1 MRNRGAIL
9 TLEEV
14 SGLRWVKALLLA
26 AGVAF
31 ALGAATGVQA
41 AQPKCAIQA
50 KLPPKGLPKGL
61 GPYAN
66 KTLELSPCVDKE
78 LAKKGE
84 QLFEQYCS
92 GCHKITQRY
101 VGPPLKGVT
110 IARSPEWIMN
120 LFLNTQEMVW
130 NDPIAKALLQQ
141 YLTVMRPPADATEKD
156 FRAIYEYLRY
166 IDATGKTEVK

>member
-1 MRNRGAIL
+1 MRWL
-9 TLEEV
+9 
-14 SGLRWVKALLLA
+14 KALVLA
-26 AGVAF
+26 SVLGFAFGAGTAVY
-31 ALGAATGVQA
+31 A
-41 AQPKCAIQA
+41 AQPKCEIPA

-66 KTLELSPCVDKE
+66 KTIKLDPCVNKA

-92 GCHKITQRY
+92 ACHKITKRY

-120 LFLNTQEMVW
+120 LFLNTEEMVW

-141 YLTVMRPPADATEKD
+141 YLTVMRPPAQATEDD
-156 FRAIYEYLRY
+156 FKAIYEYLRY
-166 IDATGKTEVK
+166 VDATGKTEVK